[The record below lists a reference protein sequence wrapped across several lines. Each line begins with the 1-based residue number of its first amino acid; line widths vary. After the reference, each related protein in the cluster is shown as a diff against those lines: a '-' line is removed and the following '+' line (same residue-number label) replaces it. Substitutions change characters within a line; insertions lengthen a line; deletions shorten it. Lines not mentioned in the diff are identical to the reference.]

1 MHTDKRYDL
10 EKTLKLLAQG
20 SQYAFTQLFDY
31 YRGQIFSIALKF
43 LKSRE
48 LAEEVVQE
56 VFLKVWMRREEM
68 VNVLNFEGYLF
79 TMTRNQ
85 VFDGIKIIAKESS
98 AKIELSHS
106 IQHVNGTDQPLIEQQ
121 YNELLHEVLTQL
133 PPQQKQIFRLA
144 KIEGLSHEAIAEQL
158 HISRLTVKTHM
169 AKACKTIR
177 HKLQHHITTRILLP
191 VVLLILDQ

>member
-20 SQYAFTQLFDY
+20 SQYAFTQLFDH
-31 YRGQIFSIALKF
+31 YRGQIFSVALKF
-43 LKSRE
+43 LKSRA

-56 VFLKVWMRREEM
+56 VFLKVWMRREGM

-79 TMTRNQ
+79 TIARNQ
-85 VFDGIKIIAKESS
+85 IFDGIKDMAKESS
-98 AKIELSHS
+98 ARKEFAHR
-106 IQHVNGTDQPLIEQQ
+106 IQHVNSTDQPLIEQQ
-121 YNELLHEVLTQL
+121 YNELLHEALSQL
-133 PPQQKQIFRLA
+133 PSQQNQIFRLA
-144 KIEGLSHEAIAEQL
+144 KIEGLSHQAIAEQL

-177 HKLQHHITTRILLP
+177 HRLQHHITTTILLP
-191 VVLLILDQ
+191 MILLILD